1 MFLPESS
8 KEGRRSG
15 AGALGLRV
23 ADSGVVMSISTSLG
37 EQRQI
42 TLASGTISY
51 RERGSGAPIVFV
63 HGLLTNGDVW
73 RGVVPPLAN
82 RWRCISPDWPL
93 GSHGLPMNDDAD
105 LSTPGLAAL
114 VADFLEAI
122 ELEDVTLVGND
133 TGGAICQLVAAH
145 HSARLG
151 RLVLASCDA
160 YEVYP
165 PPPFG
170 VLSLAARVPGALHL
184 GAQLMRVRALRRGRL
199 AYGSVMRN
207 HPEPAI
213 SDSYVRPGLRAEI
226 RRDTRKVLLGIS
238 RTHTLDAAK
247 HFNQFDRPV
256 LIAWAEQDRLFP
268 AELADRLAAA
278 FPRASRAVVEHS
290 RTFIGE
296 DEPERLAALIAQFLT
311 PAYNAHADPLLATP

>member
-1 MFLPESS
+1 
-8 KEGRRSG
+8 
-15 AGALGLRV
+15 
-23 ADSGVVMSISTSLG
+23 MSISSSLG

-42 TLASGTISY
+42 TLASGAISY

-73 RGVVPPLAN
+73 RGVVPPLSN
-82 RWRCISPDWPL
+82 GWRCITPDWPL
-93 GSHGLPMNDDAD
+93 GSHGLPMNGDAD
-105 LSTPGLAAL
+105 LSTRGLAAL
-114 VADFLEAI
+114 LADFLEAM

-184 GAQLMRVRALRRGRL
+184 GAQLMRVRALRRSRL

-238 RTHTLDAAK
+238 RAHTLEAAK
-247 HFNQFDRPV
+247 GFHQFNKPV

-268 AELADRLAAA
+268 AELVDRLAAA
-278 FPRASRAVVEHS
+278 FPRARRAVVEHS